1 MITPRNEM
9 NDMEKVE
16 EEDEG
21 VNANEDMAILADNQQ
36 NSQSEEAKVM

>member
-1 MITPRNEM
+1 M

-21 VNANEDMAILADNQQ
+21 VNANEDMAILA
-36 NSQSEEAKVM
+36 

>member
-21 VNANEDMAILADNQQ
+21 VNANEDMAILA
-36 NSQSEEAKVM
+36 

>member
-9 NDMEKVE
+9 NDMEKVD

-21 VNANEDMAILADNQQ
+21 VNANEDMAILA
-36 NSQSEEAKVM
+36 